1 MGWGGVGRRG
11 AGRGGAAS
19 CVFYEVRRLCDRSGE
34 EPCQVS
40 GACPG
45 SLEAQLMTSDD
56 TSLLVPNS
64 HDSYENIMRTFSWK
78 KDLLYHC
85 YLAVQII
92 GLFECNTMIG
102 CNEKKMPTRR
112 ARCR

>member
-64 HDSYENIMRTFSWK
+64 HDSYENIMRNFSWK
-78 KDLLYHC
+78 KANFILWYSTPLTERFHEVRPELSQD
-85 YLAVQII
+85 I
-92 GLFECNTMIG
+92 GEQFLVSAI
-102 CNEKKMPTRR
+102 
-112 ARCR
+112 